1 MFRSRYPEVELDLIG
16 MNSPLLERALA
27 ASEIYLGMLHPR
39 SRPRS

>member
-1 MFRSRYPEVELDLIG
+1 MFRSRYPEIEVDLIG

-27 ASEIYLGMLHPR
+27 ASDLGMLHPR